1 MSELLDAARKAYN
14 TEDASVYA
22 EAENSIYA
30 DVKPEK
36 TKYAPKKLTD
46 KQIREMVSLYEQGKS
61 VYAIAQKF
69 GISHTTVRKALINA
83 GVTMRPKDGGHKRKP
98 EPVPAPKKTQGS
110 LSGIAMLGR
119 LDCMIQETYGSEAQ
133 VLAVSGTLDS
143 CELTFSYGGDTYTMT
158 VKRE

>member
-22 EAENSIYA
+22 EAENKHA
-30 DVKPEK
+30 AVNN
-36 TKYAPKKLTD
+36 KYAPKKLTD
-46 KQIREMVSLYEQGKS
+46 KQISEMVSLYEQGRS

-83 GVTMRPKDGGHKRKP
+83 GVTMRPKGGSHKCKP

-119 LDCMIQETYGSEAQ
+119 LDCMIQETYGSAAQ

>member
-22 EAENSIYA
+22 EAEAKNKHTA
-30 DVKPEK
+30 VK

-46 KQIREMVSLYEQGKS
+46 KQIREMVSLYEQGRS
-61 VYAIAQKF
+61 VCAIAQKF

-83 GVTMRPKDGGHKRKP
+83 GVTMRPKGGGSHKCKP
-98 EPVPAPKKTQGS
+98 EPAPAPKKTQGS

-143 CELTFSYGGDTYTMT
+143 CELTFAYGGDTYTMT

>member
-22 EAENSIYA
+22 EAEAENKHTSA
-30 DVKPEK
+30 NN
-36 TKYAPKKLTD
+36 KYAPKKLTD

-61 VYAIAQKF
+61 IYAIAEKF
-69 GISHTTVRKALINA
+69 GISHTTVRKTLINA
-83 GVTMRPKDGGHKRKP
+83 GVTMRPKGGSQKCKP

-119 LDCMIQETYGSEAQ
+119 LDCMIQETYGSEAT
-133 VLAVSGTLDS
+133 VTAVSGTLDS

>member
-22 EAENSIYA
+22 EAENKYTSA
-30 DVKPEK
+30 NN
-36 TKYAPKKLTD
+36 KYAPKKLTD

-61 VYAIAQKF
+61 HYTIAKQF
-69 GISHTTVRKALINA
+69 GVSHTTVRKALINA
-83 GVTMRPKDGGHKRKP
+83 GVTMRPKGGSHKCKP
-98 EPVPAPKKTQGS
+98 EPVPAPKKAQGS